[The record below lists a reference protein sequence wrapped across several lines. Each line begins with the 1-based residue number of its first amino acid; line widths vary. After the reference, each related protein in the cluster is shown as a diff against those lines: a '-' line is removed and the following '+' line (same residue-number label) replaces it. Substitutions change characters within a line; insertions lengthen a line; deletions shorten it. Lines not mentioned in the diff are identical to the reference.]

1 MQNILLVGAGTMG
14 SVHAQAYAEM
24 DNVNLVGIVDQDI
37 TRCQEMAEMYGTK
50 AYDSFEKAMKELSD
64 LLDVVDI
71 CVPTHLHKQ
80 YVLAVADYGK
90 HVICEKPI
98 ARNAQEA
105 REMIDYC
112 KEKQVKLFVGH
123 VVRFFHEYVRAKELI
138 DAGKIGKVAV
148 ARMMRGGIRS
158 EEHTSE
164 LQSRG
169 HLVCR
174 LLLEKKKI

>member
-112 KEKQVKLFVGH
+112 KEKQVKLFVGDRKSTRLNSSH
-123 VVRFFHEYVRAKELI
+123 VAISY
-138 DAGKIGKVAV
+138 AV
-148 ARMMRGGIRS
+148 FC
-158 EEHTSE
+158 
-164 LQSRG
+164 L
-169 HLVCR
+169 
-174 LLLEKKKI
+174 KKKKKEHERHIMKPSSALQLRRIAHLQFLY